1 MEEHSMETGTLTQH
15 GTPILARIRRYLAL
29 FGIALA
35 LAVGS
40 TLPASGAPVTPQS
53 CAAMLQPT
61 FAWANKGLENVYP
74 TEVVYATV
82 AVQSPQDLVRYVSS
96 ETGNVGQD
104 QLYFATGIIRPVT
117 LNGQTVL
124 QGSLNLYHNKV
135 ATLGTAQPLVDM
147 GQATYV
153 LTMQANGIVKLQPQV
168 SGKNFLGRGPTVFQ
182 GTCANGLI
190 VGLQQAALFN
200 SGTHSLTV
208 GFTNTTNDPVIV
220 K

>member
-1 MEEHSMETGTLTQH
+1 METGAMTQH
-15 GTPILARIRRYLAL
+15 ATPILARIRRYLAL

-35 LAVGS
+35 LAMGS

-61 FAWANKGLENVYP
+61 FAWAKKGTENVYP

-82 AVQSPQDLVRYVSS
+82 TVQSAQDLVQSS
-96 ETGNVGQD
+96 YYETGNIGQD
-104 QLYFATGIIRPVT
+104 QVYLASGIIRPVT
-117 LNGQTVL
+117 VNGQTVL

-153 LTMQANGIVKLQPQV
+153 LTVLPNGIVKLQPQV
-168 SGKNFLGRGPTVFQ
+168 GGKNFLGRGPTAFQ

-208 GFTNTTNDPVIV
+208 GFTNTTYDPVII